1 MNDTAPSRDD
11 RIMAALAHGSAL
23 ILGIGII
30 AGVVIWVTQKDRS
43 RYAAFQALQSVAYQ
57 VVGVFVQIVAW
68 CCWTALYVLSF
79 IPMLSADAS
88 AEPPAVFWI
97 ALALMVVPL
106 ALLGLWIL
114 GGLWGAVRTLQG
126 RDFRYL
132 VIGNQ
137 LERWLVA

>member
-97 ALALMVVPL
+97 ALALMAVPL